1 MRSDQ
6 QLVAAGANPNELIDL
21 SDDELRRLGLLRGMQ
36 FAPNAPRNQIVAT
49 LLNMSNATEHQGSYA
64 PPQHQQAGPPRTLGR
79 PHGGRKRAVLCG
91 INYIGQREQLGGCI
105 MDTRYMHY
113 CLTSRYG
120 FAESEILML
129 NEEQRNPYQVPT
141 RDNIFRAAQW
151 LLSDCGP
158 GDSLVWMFSG
168 HGSQVRD
175 HSGEEIDGMNETILP
190 VDHRRAGMIADK
202 ELYHVLIAPLPGGV
216 KLHALCDSCHSGT
229 ILDLPY
235 TCMPEPKQTQWQG
248 NPWYQAQRI
257 FKGTA
262 GGLAVCISGCDD
274 SQTSAD
280 TSKLSGGQATT
291 GAMLYSFIQSLE
303 RGRARTYGE
312 LLFSMRDT
320 ISRALKGGHLDM
332 GSLATVGLAALMG
345 GPAMAAMVAAPM
357 ALSGFTGGVQTPQ
370 LSASEC
376 FNLNTPFSL

>member
-129 NEEQRNPYQVPT
+129 NEEQRNPYQVSDRVPRHRHTSRADTRSRRPQVPT

-175 HSGEEIDGMNETILP
+175 HSGEEIDGMNEVGSPHT
-190 VDHRRAGMIADK
+190 
-202 ELYHVLIAPLPGGV
+202 PLTRP
-216 KLHALCDSCHSGT
+216 
-229 ILDLPY
+229 
-235 TCMPEPKQTQWQG
+235 
-248 NPWYQAQRI
+248 
-257 FKGTA
+257 
-262 GGLAVCISGCDD
+262 
-274 SQTSAD
+274 
-280 TSKLSGGQATT
+280 
-291 GAMLYSFIQSLE
+291 
-303 RGRARTYGE
+303 
-312 LLFSMRDT
+312 
-320 ISRALKGGHLDM
+320 SRVYAH
-332 GSLATVGLAALMG
+332 
-345 GPAMAAMVAAPM
+345 
-357 ALSGFTGGVQTPQ
+357 
-370 LSASEC
+370 C
-376 FNLNTPFSL
+376 